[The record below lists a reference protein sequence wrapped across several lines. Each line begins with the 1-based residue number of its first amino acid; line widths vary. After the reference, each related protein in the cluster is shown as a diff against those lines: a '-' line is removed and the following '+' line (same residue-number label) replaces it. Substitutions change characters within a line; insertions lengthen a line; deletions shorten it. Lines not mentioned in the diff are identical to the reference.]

1 MKRELD
7 TSVIPTAPGK
17 PAKFFDIPR
26 FISVYHFCNMCGCA
40 PQGNWREAEED
51 DERTKLQKQA
61 FQISNFGRVL
71 DKQPRREG
79 LQGTETN
86 ANEWY
91 ASLNEEQREICR
103 RLANEF
109 YEFVMKAESEDWANE
124 SNLPVLKNNVWRPRG
139 WEPKGGW

>member
-7 TSVIPTAPGK
+7 TSVIPTSSRK

-26 FISVYHFCNMCGCA
+26 FINVLHFCNMCGCA

-71 DKQPRREG
+71 DKQPRRES
-79 LQGTETN
+79 LQGCETN

-103 RLANEF
+103 SLANEF
-109 YEFVMKAESEDWANE
+109 YEFVMKAESEGWANE